1 MNSPL
6 WRSRVGGSRV
16 RGRADSRTCGRAD
29 LRTRGPAD
37 FDTSAGTMIRFMS
50 AAKFPSALELQFPA
64 LTDGTRRRSAAE
76 RETVVLS
83 LFDECGPSLRRYIR
97 SFGLTPAAEDLLQ
110 EVFLALFRHLD
121 QGRPEMN
128 LKGWLFQ
135 VAHNLSL
142 KHRLQAQRRAR
153 TEDSWDAGLLDT
165 VADRGANPE
174 ELLMDVARHRA
185 LAGIVDAL
193 PERERR
199 CLFLRAE
206 GLTYREIG
214 RALGIS
220 IGSVA
225 NSLVRAFARLSS
237 AGME

>member
-1 MNSPL
+1 M
-6 WRSRVGGSRV
+6 W
-16 RGRADSRTCGRAD
+16 
-29 LRTRGPAD
+29 
-37 FDTSAGTMIRFMS
+37 RFMS
-50 AAKFPSALELQFPA
+50 TPKFQSALELQFPA
-64 LTDGTRRRSAAE
+64 LTDSPPRRSAVE
-76 RETVVLS
+76 REIVVLS

-97 SFGLTPAAEDLLQ
+97 SFGLTPVAAEDLIQ
-110 EVFLALFRHLD
+110 ETFLALFRHLNL
-121 QGRPEMN
+121 GRPETN

-135 VAHNLSL
+135 VAHNLAL
-142 KHRLQAQRRAR
+142 KHRLQVQRRAQ
-153 TEDSWDAGLLDT
+153 TEDSWDAALLDT

-174 ELLMDVARHRA
+174 ELLIDDAQNRA
-185 LAGIVDAL
+185 LAGIVAAL

-220 IGSVA
+220 LGSVA

>member
-1 MNSPL
+1 
-6 WRSRVGGSRV
+6 
-16 RGRADSRTCGRAD
+16 
-29 LRTRGPAD
+29 
-37 FDTSAGTMIRFMS
+37 MS
-50 AAKFPSALELQFPA
+50 APKFQSALELQFPA
-64 LTDGTRRRSAAE
+64 LTGSAPRRSAAE

-97 SFGLTPAAEDLLQ
+97 SFGLTPVAAEDVIQ
-110 EVFLALFRHLD
+110 EIFLALFRHLD
-121 QGRPEMN
+121 MGRPETN

-135 VAHNLSL
+135 VAHNLAL
-142 KHRLQAQRRAR
+142 RHRLQVQRRAQ
-153 TEDSWDAGLLDT
+153 TEDSWDASLLDT
-165 VADRGANPE
+165 LADRAANPE
-174 ELLMDVARHRA
+174 ELLIDGARNRA

-220 IGSVA
+220 LGSVA
-225 NSLVRAFARLSS
+225 NSLVRAFVRLSS